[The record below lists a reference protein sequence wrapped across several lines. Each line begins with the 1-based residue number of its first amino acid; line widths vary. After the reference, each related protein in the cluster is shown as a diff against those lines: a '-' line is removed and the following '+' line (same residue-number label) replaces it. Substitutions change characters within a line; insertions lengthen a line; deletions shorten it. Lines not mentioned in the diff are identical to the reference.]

1 MLASVPHDEISGAV
15 MSKANPKGAVGVIG
29 LGIMGG
35 AIAHNL
41 AAAGWHVVGYD
52 IDAGRCSLA
61 AAAGVTLGASAA
73 DVATRAPTT
82 LTSLPTPAALNA
94 VVHEIAAA
102 RLPRRL
108 VVEMSTFA
116 LGDKMAAERV
126 LSEAGH
132 ELLDCPLSGTG
143 AQAKVRDLVVYAS
156 GSSAAISGLKPL
168 FADFARQAHD
178 LGAFGNGTK
187 MKFVANLLVAIH
199 NVASA
204 EAFVLGMK
212 AGLDPRQ
219 IFDLIS
225 AGAGSSRIFEL
236 RGPMMAENRY
246 DGDNVTMKVS
256 VWQKDMAVIGDFA
269 RGLNC
274 PIPLFSATMPIY
286 AAAMS
291 TGHGAHD
298 TASVCA
304 VIEAMAG
311 MAPRAAGHET
321 SIHVVGPAG

>member
-1 MLASVPHDEISGAV
+1 
-15 MSKANPKGAVGVIG
+15 MSQANPKGPVGVIG

-35 AIAHNL
+35 AIARNL
-41 AAAGWHVVGYD
+41 AAAGWPVVGYD
-52 IDAGRCSLA
+52 IDPQRCSQA
-61 AAAGVTLGASAA
+61 TAVGVALGASAA
-73 DVATRAPTT
+73 DVAVRAPTL
-82 LTSLPTPAALNA
+82 LTSLPTPAALSA
-94 VVHEIAAA
+94 VVQEIAAA
-102 RLPRRL
+102 GSPPRL
-108 VVEMSTFA
+108 VVEMSTFT

-126 LSEAGH
+126 LSAAGH

-156 GSSAAISGLKPL
+156 GSSDAIARLKPL

-219 IFDLIS
+219 ILDLIS

-274 PIPLFSATMPIY
+274 PTPLFSATVPIY

-291 TGHGAHD
+291 TGHAAHD

-311 MAPRAAGHET
+311 ISQRGT
-321 SIHVVGPAG
+321 

>member
-1 MLASVPHDEISGAV
+1 
-15 MSKANPKGAVGVIG
+15 MSETKGPVGVIG

-35 AIAHNL
+35 AIARNL

-52 IDAGRCSLA
+52 IDADRCAQA
-61 AAAGVTLGASAA
+61 AAAGVILGASAA
-73 DVATRAPTT
+73 DAAASTPTI
-82 LTSLPTPAALNA
+82 LTSLPTPAALSA
-94 VVHEIAAA
+94 VVHEIAGAGLPP
-102 RLPRRL
+102 RLL
-108 VVEMSTFA
+108 LEVSTFT

-126 LSEAGH
+126 LREAGH

-143 AQAKVRDLVVYAS
+143 AQAKVKDLVVYAS
-156 GSSAAISGLKPL
+156 GSSAAIARLKPL

-199 NVASA
+199 NVATA

-212 AGLDPRQ
+212 AGLDPQQ

-225 AGAGSSRIFEL
+225 VGAGSSRIFEL
-236 RGPMMAENRY
+236 RGPMMVQNHY

-269 RGLNC
+269 RSLNC
-274 PIPLFSATMPIY
+274 PTPLFSATMPIY

-291 TGHGAHD
+291 TGHAAHD
-298 TASVCA
+298 TAAVCA

-311 MAPRAAGHET
+311 IAPR
-321 SIHVVGPAG
+321 

>member
-1 MLASVPHDEISGAV
+1 
-15 MSKANPKGAVGVIG
+15 MSQANPKGPVGVIG

-41 AAAGWHVVGYD
+41 AAAGWPVVGYD
-52 IDAGRCSLA
+52 IDAHRSSQA
-61 AAAGVTLGASAA
+61 TAAGVTLGASAA
-73 DVATRAPTT
+73 DVAARAPTL
-82 LTSLPTPAALNA
+82 LTSLPTPAALSA

-102 RLPRRL
+102 GLPPRLL
-108 VVEMSTFA
+108 VEMSTFT
-116 LGDKMAAERV
+116 LGDKLAAKQV

-156 GSSAAISGLKPL
+156 GSSAAIAGLKPL

-225 AGAGSSRIFEL
+225 VGAGSSRIFEL

-274 PIPLFSATMPIY
+274 PTPLFSATMPIY

-291 TGHGAHD
+291 TGHAAED

-311 MAPRAAGHET
+311 ITQRDGG
-321 SIHVVGPAG
+321 I